1 MRGRPFRRPW
11 QRTTNVPT
19 QKKARDVG
27 IRRPA
32 QAEEGHCAQRHVIL
46 SRLKEPLT
54 VVARLVV
61 CHLTEEISHAR
72 RHPLACRCSVG
83 GDHRP
88 APDWSTALVTGAGSR
103 LNQLLNT

>member
-1 MRGRPFRRPW
+1 MLASGDMHKP
-11 QRTTNVPT
+11 
-19 QKKARDVG
+19 KKAIVHS
-27 IRRPA
+27 A
-32 QAEEGHCAQRHVIL
+32 MLFL
-46 SRLKEPLT
+46 SRLKEPMT

-103 LNQLLNT
+103 LNQMLTT